1 MHSSYVVVVLY
12 TTADVA
18 FQGVGFIDIYFCKF
32 LYNSPD
38 KFSRNPWPV
47 VAGGGRLKRNLIYRN
62 EKKIKYIYLHLEF
75 CHSVLVSNPVLV
87 WPGLRVLALTCHYLS
102 SLWPKSNLLASRRT
116 FFIFWSPNPSECKL
130 SDVRSLL

>member
-1 MHSSYVVVVLY
+1 MLVFTLVSVQSFLLLSVSLVHSSYVVVVLY

-47 VAGGGRLKRNLIYRN
+47 VAGGGRLKRNLIYSAGDP
-62 EKKIKYIYLHLEF
+62 L
-75 CHSVLVSNPVLV
+75 
-87 WPGLRVLALTCHYLS
+87 
-102 SLWPKSNLLASRRT
+102 
-116 FFIFWSPNPSECKL
+116 
-130 SDVRSLL
+130 

>member
-1 MHSSYVVVVLY
+1 MVVLY

-62 EKKIKYIYLHLEF
+62 EKKNKIYIFAQPQLGL
-75 CHSVLVSNPVLV
+75 LV
-87 WPGLRVLALTCHYLS
+87 WFH
-102 SLWPKSNLLASRRT
+102 SRRG
-116 FFIFWSPNPSECKL
+116 I
-130 SDVRSLL
+130 LLPMDLGQVA